1 MKTLFRRLARG
12 IGHVL
17 LGGSIALLLF
27 SIALFGLALYF
38 ASIPYARMS
47 KRHAQ
52 LLALVGVAQASA
64 ALVASVRQPED
75 EGEAE
80 PVDAETSART

>member
-1 MKTLFRRLARG
+1 
-12 IGHVL
+12 
-17 LGGSIALLLF
+17 
-27 SIALFGLALYF
+27 
-38 ASIPYARMS
+38 MS